1 MLRHTPLNNRC
12 VVPLYKRSRR
22 RGSITVEFAILSPVL
37 VMLMLLIVDFGRFAH
52 TYIAV
57 SNAARAGASIGSFN
71 APTPG
76 SKPLWDLAIRQA
88 VEDELATNTWFNSGK
103 LVIAAPVLI
112 DEGNGLRRVEVD
124 VTYPFQ
130 TVINWP
136 FLPGYNDPVDLRRVV
151 VMRLVR

>member
-1 MLRHTPLNNRC
+1 MLKHTLPNNRC
-12 VVPLYKRSRR
+12 LVPLRKRSQRG
-22 RGSITVEFAILSPVL
+22 GSITVEFAILSPVL
-37 VMLMLLIVDFGRFAH
+37 VMLIVLTVDFGRFAH

-57 SNAARAGASIGSFN
+57 SNAARAGASIGSFH

-76 SKPLWDLAIRQA
+76 SKPLWDAAIQQA
-88 VEDELATNTWFNSGK
+88 VKDELEANTWFNSGD
-103 LVIAAPVLI
+103 LVIAAPLLI

-130 TVINWP
+130 TFINWP
-136 FLPGYNDPVDLRRVV
+136 LLPFYNDPVMLRHVV

>member
-1 MLRHTPLNNRC
+1 MLEHTLPYNRC
-12 VVPLYKRSRR
+12 LVLLRKRSRR

-76 SKPLWDLAIRQA
+76 SKPLWDFAIRQA
-88 VEDELATNTWFNSGK
+88 VEDELATNTWFNSGN
-103 LVIAAPVLI
+103 LVIAAPLLI

-130 TVINWP
+130 TIINWP